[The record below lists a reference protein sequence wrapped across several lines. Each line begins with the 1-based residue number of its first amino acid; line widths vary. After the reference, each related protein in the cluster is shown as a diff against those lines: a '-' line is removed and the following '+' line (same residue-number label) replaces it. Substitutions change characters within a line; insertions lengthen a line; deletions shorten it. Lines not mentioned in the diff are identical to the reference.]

1 MLVPATI
8 LALEVERK
16 YVEDRMLCQS
26 IALVVLKVIKVY
38 RLIYFHIAIK
48 VFHVIKDKI
57 RTYDLG
63 FTLRPRNENKLKI
76 ASLYLFHGFRHKYF
90 NKIS

>member
-1 MLVPATI
+1 MSV
-8 LALEVERK
+8 
-16 YVEDRMLCQS
+16 YS
-26 IALVVLKVIKVY
+26 IGGVKGYKGIPSHLFY
-38 RLIYFHIAIK
+38 IAIK

-76 ASLYLFHGFRHKYF
+76 ASLIYFMVSEINILKKFR
-90 NKIS
+90 